1 MWESE
6 RDTPA
11 AHLVPAEIALKIEAK
26 VRARQ
31 RFTAYV
37 VVPMCVACVRVR
49 AASHVRVPAVLR
61 ARCLCA
67 LSRAQRAADKTSS
80 LYAHLV
86 TPHPPHRFLS
96 LSVISLLHPV

>member
-67 LSRAQRAADKTSS
+67 LSRAQRAADKF
-80 LYAHLV
+80 LLEI
-86 TPHPPHRFLS
+86 HPSIDPKVWVRRGAK
-96 LSVISLLHPV
+96 